1 MKPSLQRGI
10 SLAKYFRGP
19 CQLKHRFYP
28 KYFLQNSNNKQAF
41 QQRVQGPWP
50 KQTIPNKTIPSSVLP
65 KPDQVCPAKSTL
77 LREERDA
84 GCTAAGARGL
94 KPLRAKRPAL
104 RRIGSTDD
112 GPRLMLKLENKSGQ
126 SCGGWRGRC
135 ERQEISEFYLFA
147 TKSRTDLPCHS
158 GLTSS
163 PTNGQRSP
171 GQNIVPLTM

>member
-1 MKPSLQRGI
+1 VPAKAQILPKIFPTKFQQQTGI
-10 SLAKYFRGP
+10 SAAGARAMTKTNDT
-19 CQLKHRFYP
+19 K
-28 KYFLQNSNNKQAF
+28 QN
-41 QQRVQGPWP
+41 
-50 KQTIPNKTIPSSVLP
+50 VLP